1 MADSETTGVDRTG
14 RKEVITMAVVAIL
27 VAASVVAL
35 IHVGLFVAVWGG
47 LLAVFALDNPKAARR
62 HGVHSGHR

>member
-1 MADSETTGVDRTG
+1 
-14 RKEVITMAVVAIL
+14 MAVVAIL

-47 LLAVFALDNPKAARR
+47 LLAVFALDNPRAARR
-62 HGVHSGHR
+62 HGVHPGHR